1 MEYVFGYVKNL
12 LYLCAYYLAGT
23 CMQCKNLFILL
34 CGMAVACS
42 LGSCVT
48 ARKVNYM
55 QEADRYIP
63 AYADTLSYVDYCLQK
78 GDRLYVHV
86 YSIDPKT
93 TALFNGGMSNG
104 LQMLRNTGTS
114 SNVDLYTYLIGDDG
128 CITFPTIG
136 KVDVHGLTTRQVKRK
151 LEEELSGM
159 ICQRGE
165 MPVLSVDVQI
175 IQRYFSVIGAQA
187 SGRFLINKEKITI
200 FEALAM
206 ARDIA
211 DFGDR
216 SKVHIVRETE
226 DSTLVKTFDVR
237 SADIINSEFYYVEP
251 NDVIYVQ
258 KIKGQAFGIN
268 SAAAAVSV
276 VTTTFSFGVFVY
288 TLVDRFIVQ
297 PVKNSQKQ
305 QIQEEQQ

>member
-1 MEYVFGYVKNL
+1 MDNGAHRCVMKYRYFL
-12 LYLCAYYLAGT
+12 
-23 CMQCKNLFILL
+23 ILL
-34 CGMAVACS
+34 FAACL

-55 QEADRYIP
+55 QPSDKHIP
-63 AYADTLSYVDYCLQK
+63 AYADTLSYTDYRLQK

-86 YSIDPKT
+86 YSIDQKT
-93 TALFNGGMSNG
+93 TDLFNGGMSNSRQ
-104 LQMLRNTGTS
+104 LLRSANTS
-114 SNVDLYTYLIGDDG
+114 SNLDLYTYIVDDEG

-136 KVDVHGLTTRQVKRK
+136 KVNVHGLTTRQVKRK
-151 LEEELSGM
+151 LETELSGV
-159 ICQRGE
+159 IRQQAE
-165 MPVLSVDVQI
+165 MPALSVEVQI
-175 IQRYFSVIGAQA
+175 VQRYFSVIGAQA
-187 SGRFLINKEKITI
+187 SGRFAINKEKITI

-237 SADIINSEFYYVEP
+237 SADIVNSEFYYVEP

-276 VTTTFSFGVFVY
+276 AATTVSFGVFIY

-297 PVKNSQKQ
+297 PVKANADKSKQ
-305 QIQEEQQ
+305 QNQNTGE

>member
-1 MEYVFGYVKNL
+1 MQSCAILVNL
-12 LYLCAYYLAGT
+12 MQRKQILY
-23 CMQCKNLFILL
+23 ILVIAIA
-34 CGMAVACS
+34 AVA

-55 QEADRYIP
+55 QPADKHIP
-63 AYADTLSYVDYCLQK
+63 AYADTVNYSDYQLQK
-78 GDRLYVHV
+78 GDRLYIHV
-86 YSIDPKT
+86 YAIDQKT
-93 TALFNGGMSNG
+93 ADLFNGGLSNSMQ
-104 LQMLRNTGTS
+104 LLRNSSSSS
-114 SNVDLYTYLIGDDG
+114 SNTDLYTYMVDDDG

-136 KVDVHGLTTRQVKRK
+136 KIHVRGLTTREVKHK
-151 LEEELSGM
+151 LEEALSDIILQEGS
-159 ICQRGE
+159 
-165 MPVLSVDVQI
+165 MPNMSVEVQI
-175 IQRYFSVIGAQA
+175 VQRYFSVIGAQA

-226 DSTLVKTFDVR
+226 DSTVIKTFDLR

-251 NDVIYVQ
+251 NDVIYIQ

-276 VTTTFSFGVFVY
+276 AATTLSFGVFVY

-297 PVKNSQKQ
+297 PIKRK
-305 QIQEEQQ
+305 

>member
-1 MEYVFGYVKNL
+1 MRFEHFLIALGV
-12 LYLCAYYLAGT
+12 T
-23 CMQCKNLFILL
+23 CL
-34 CGMAVACS
+34 

-55 QEADRYIP
+55 QEADKRIP
-63 AYADTLSYVDYCLQK
+63 AYADTLSYVDYQLRK
-78 GDRLYVHV
+78 GDRLYIHV
-86 YSIDPKT
+86 YSIDKKT
-93 TALFNGGMSNG
+93 ADLFNGGLSNSRQ
-104 LQMLRNTGTS
+104 LLRNSSVS
-114 SNVDLYTYLIGDDG
+114 SNIDLYTYLIDNEG

-136 KVDVHGLTTRQVKRK
+136 KVSVRGLTTRQVKHVLEDKLASVIRK
-151 LEEELSGM
+151 
-159 ICQRGE
+159 QGE
-165 MPVLSVDVQI
+165 MTALSVEVQI
-175 IQRYFSVIGAQA
+175 VQRYFSVIGAQA
-187 SGRFLINKEKITI
+187 SGRFQINKEKITI

-237 SADIINSEFYYVEP
+237 SADIINSEFYYIEP

-268 SAAAAVSV
+268 SAAAGVSV
-276 VTTTFSFGVFVY
+276 AATTISFGVFIY
-288 TLVDRFIVQ
+288 TLVDRFIVE
-297 PVKNSQKQ
+297 PIKNNQNKTTQ
-305 QIQEEQQ
+305 GGEE